1 MEHIALP
8 RRLVNRLLAEAQ
20 HAPDGRTL
28 GVVGAV
34 AGIPTHC
41 HTLAAGADPAAAER
55 TLRAAGETLFAVY
68 ETHPQMPAGPDVAE
82 LARWDRPDLLYL
94 PLCLD
99 TRGVLEIRGFR
110 LHAGRVC
117 EVPLELAGPEDPAPG
132 AGPHG

>member
-1 MEHIALP
+1 MERMALP

-34 AGIPTHC
+34 SGVPTHC
-41 HTLAAGADPAAAER
+41 HPLAAGADPAAAER
-55 TLRAAGETLFAVY
+55 TLHAAGETLFAVY
-68 ETHPQMPAGPDVAE
+68 ETHPQMPAGPDAAE

-110 LHAGRVC
+110 LHGG
-117 EVPLELAGPEDPAPG
+117 EVREVALELAAPKDPAPG
-132 AGPHG
+132 I

>member
-1 MEHIALP
+1 MERIALP

-20 HAPDGRTL
+20 HAPDERTL

-34 AGIPTHC
+34 AGVPTHC
-41 HTLAAGADPAAAER
+41 RPLAAGADPAAAER
-55 TLRAAGETLFAVY
+55 TLHAAGEALFAVY
-68 ETHPQMPAGPDVAE
+68 ETHPRMPAGPDAAE

-110 LHAGRVC
+110 LHAGRTH
-117 EVPLELAGPEDPAPG
+117 EVALELADPEDPAPA